1 MPRRLRPS
9 FFHHRTLL
17 AKLARCG
24 YETVHDLI
32 REALGADDRAP
43 GAVVSVQTF
52 GSLLDFHPH
61 LHMLASWG
69 GFDKSGRFHP
79 VEAVP
84 SEETVSR
91 LFRHKVLKMLLR
103 EGAIGEEIVE
113 NMLSWNHTGF
123 GADIGPALAPDVSAD
138 WPTRTRLETLLAYMI
153 RAPIAA
159 GRISE
164 GEDGS
169 VIYKADRIHPRHGGD
184 SRRFDPL
191 DFIAQIV
198 LHIPDVHEKTV
209 IYYGWYSNR
218 TRARRAKLTPGGD
231 GAPATHAPV
240 GEPKLPLAVRRA
252 WAAMIKR
259 VYEVDPLI
267 CPHCKATMRVVA
279 YIEDEDVIYRIL
291 KHLDLLGKDPPVGE
305 VRVRGAPEPP
315 AQSA

>member
-1 MPRRLRPS
+1 MR
-9 FFHHRTLL
+9 
-17 AKLARCG
+17 
-24 YETVHDLI
+24 DLI
-32 REALGADDRAP
+32 REALGADDRVP

-79 VEAVP
+79 MEAVP

-103 EGAIGEEIVE
+103 EGAIGQEIVE

-138 WPTRTRLETLLAYMI
+138 RPTRTRLETLPAYMV
-153 RAPIAA
+153 RAPIVA

-164 GEDGS
+164 EEDGS
-169 VIYKADRIHPRHGGD
+169 VIYKASRIHPRHGGD

-218 TRARRAKLTPGGD
+218 IRARRKRDSAL
-231 GAPATHAPV
+231 APALATVGLCCSESRVALNPECSLQLGTPV
-240 GEPKLPLAVRRA
+240 AARDDSATPSPLPLAVRRA

-267 CPHCKATMRVVA
+267 CPHCKATMRIVSF
-279 YIEDEDVIYRIL
+279 IEDEDVIYRIL
-291 KHLDLLGKDPPVGE
+291 KHLDLLGKDSPVGE